1 MSLDLSPGHVMLNNF
16 TCSSLLAGLLVAP
29 AVAQVTVPHQ
39 AQRTDIR
46 LRYASFD
53 PLVAP
58 PNVSELLRSTNEQGL
73 WIVQFHATPTQAG
86 RNDLQRIGGQ
96 LIGYL
101 PDNAYVVRMPA
112 SRVSEA
118 LSIDTVRWVGSYEV
132 AYRIDPAL
140 LAARA
145 YASDK
150 PVRYKIVVAD
160 RDTDKPALFMKIA
173 AAGGNVENKNVG
185 GSVIDVTLTGPQLL
199 LVAGFN
205 EVLWIDRPGE
215 IQFYMDNARIQ
226 GGGDYIE
233 LQAGYTGTGVNS
245 HVHEGV
251 EATHPDFTGSVTDVL
266 SAGTADAHG
275 HATGGIMWGNG
286 TSNAAVRGMAPD
298 SGKFYTDIGSQ
309 VGSRWEVF
317 DDLVNVHDVSHTSA
331 SWGFGLTLNY
341 NSSSVEG
348 DEAIFDH
355 DIAWTQSQANDGT
368 QMSDGFAWAKNVFS
382 IGGVFHGDDAVVGND
397 QWNGGASIG
406 PASDGRIKPTLVAYY
421 DMIGTSDLTGAAGYS
436 GNDWSADF
444 GGTSGAAPI
453 VGGHNVIAIQM
464 FTDDTGTPGIGQFGN
479 TLRTSGGTAHE
490 NRPHFTT
497 LKSLMVASARQYAFT
512 AASTDLRREHQGWGF
527 PSLEDLWDNRDKT
540 FVVDEESVFEQG
552 DIDNYQVT
560 VAANEP
566 HLKISLNWS
575 EPAANPT
582 AAADLINNL
591 SLRVLSPNG
600 IEYWGNVGLEDG
612 PWSISGGSEDT
623 VNSIE
628 NVFILNPT
636 AGDWYVQVI
645 ATAIVEDNHV
655 ETSAVDADYGLV
667 CVGGQGQVAPNGA
680 FGEVESVGFGCDGS
694 ACFDA
699 IYEYPTFGLANSSV
713 SFQYSGGDYAYGPGQ
728 GTWIPV
734 AGQNLGLGDNSEV
747 VKNLGFTMPYPGGS
761 TSTLRICSNGWIT
774 TGFFSGGSN
783 LVPLP
788 ADFLAQTMWAPLWH
802 DLNPG
807 AAGSIWFDSTTQRA
821 VVTWASV
828 PNFFNSGSS
837 TFQVQFW
844 ANGDVHFVYQN
855 ISVAGDYLT
864 GFSSNTNNDPGSI
877 NLLTSTGSGL
887 AVCTSPQPELELDTS
902 ARPVLGTTFDL
913 VTTEIPLGTYF
924 GLALLSTTPLT
935 PVSLTAF
942 GLPGCE
948 LYQTIDVSVIWVQVG
963 NSGSLPWPL
972 PLNPALA
979 GVEAYCQ
986 SATLTPGI
994 NAFGMA
1000 VSNGLK
1006 LTVGVL

>member
-1 MSLDLSPGHVMLNNF
+1 MLNNL
-16 TCSSLLAGLLVAP
+16 TWPALLAGLLVAP
-29 AVAQVTVPHQ
+29 AVAQVVVPEQRQ
-39 AQRTDIR
+39 ATDIR

-58 PNVSELLRSTNEQGL
+58 PKVPVLLRSTNEQGL
-73 WIVQFHATPTQAG
+73 WIVQFHATPTQAD
-86 RNDLQRIGGQ
+86 RNAMQQLGGQ

-101 PDNAYVVRMPA
+101 PDNAYVVRMTA
-112 SRVSEA
+112 GLAADA
-118 LSIDTVRWVGSYEV
+118 LSVKTVRWVGSYEV
-132 AYRIDPAL
+132 PYRIDPAL
-140 LAARA
+140 LVAKA
-145 YASDK
+145 YASAK

-160 RDTDKPALFMKIA
+160 KHSDKPNLFMKIT
-173 AAGGNVENKNVG
+173 AAGGQVENENFG
-185 GSVIDVTLTGPQLL
+185 SSVIDATLTGPQLL

-215 IQFYMDNARIQ
+215 LQFYMDNARIQ

-233 LQAGYTGTGVNS
+233 AQAGYTGTGVNS
-245 HVHEGV
+245 HIHEGV
-251 EATHPDFTGSVTDVL
+251 EVTHPDFTGAVTNVQ
-266 SAGTADAHG
+266 SAGNPNDHG
-275 HATGGIMWGNG
+275 HATAGIMWGNG

-298 SGKFYTDIGSQ
+298 SGKFYTEVVTQ
-309 VGSRWEVF
+309 VGSRWEVI
-317 DDLVNVHDVSHTSA
+317 DDLVNIHSVSHTSA
-331 SWGFGLTLNY
+331 SWGWGLALNY

-355 DIAWTQSQANDGT
+355 DIAWTQSQGNDGT
-368 QMSDGFAWAKNVFS
+368 QMSDGYAWAKNVFS
-382 IGGVFHGDDAVVGND
+382 IGGVFHGDDAIVGND

-406 PASDGRIKPTLVAYY
+406 PASDGRIKPTLIAYY

-436 GNDWSADF
+436 GNDWTADF

-497 LKSLMVASARQYAFT
+497 LKSLMVTAARQYAFT
-512 AASTDLRREHQGWGF
+512 PTSTDLRREHQGWGF
-527 PSLEDLWDNRDKT
+527 PNLEDLWDNRDKT
-540 FVVDEESVFEQG
+540 FVVDETSVLQQG
-552 DIDNYQVT
+552 GIDNYQIT

-566 HLKISLNWS
+566 QLKISLNWS
-575 EPAANPT
+575 EPAANPS
-582 AAADLINNL
+582 AAVDLINNL
-591 SLRVLSPNG
+591 SLRVLSPSG
-600 IEYWGNVGLEDG
+600 TEYWGNVGLEDG
-612 PWSISGGSEDT
+612 PWSPVGGSEDT

-628 NVFILNPT
+628 NVFILNPA
-636 AGDWYVQVI
+636 AGNWYVQVI
-645 ATAIVEDNHV
+645 ATSIVEDNHV

-694 ACFDA
+694 TCADA
-699 IYEYPTFGLANSSV
+699 IYEYPTFGLANSGV
-713 SFQYSGGDYAYGPGQ
+713 SFQFSGADYAYLTGQ
-728 GTWIPV
+728 GTWIPA
-734 AGQNLGLGDNSEV
+734 AGQNLGLADNTEV
-747 VKNLGFTMPYPGGS
+747 VRNLGFTMPYPGGS

-774 TGFFSGGSN
+774 NSFFAGTSN
-783 LVPLP
+783 STPTP
-788 ADFLAQTMWAPLWH
+788 AEFLAHTMWAPLWH

-807 AAGSIWFDSTTQRA
+807 AGGSVWFDSTTQRA
-821 VVTWASV
+821 VVTWVAV

-844 ANGDVHFVYQN
+844 ANGDVHFIYQN

-864 GFSSNTNNDPGSI
+864 GFSRNTTNDPGSI
-877 NLLTSTGSGL
+877 NMLAAAGSGL
-887 AVCTSPQPELELDTS
+887 SVCTSPQPEMKFDVS

-913 VTTEIPLGTYF
+913 VTTEIPLGTYY
-924 GLALLSTTPLT
+924 GLALLSTTPL
-935 PVSLTAF
+935 PSVSLTSL

-948 LYQTIDVSVIWVQVG
+948 LYQTIDASVIWVQVG
-963 NSGSLPWPL
+963 NSGILPWPL
-972 PLNPALA
+972 PLNTALA
-979 GVEAYCQ
+979 GIELYCQ
-986 SATLTPGI
+986 SATVTPGI

-1006 LTVGVL
+1006 LTIGVL